1 MEKHYAPAKKSIA
14 KRFVCYTVPA
24 AALLLLYHCPFK
36 LLTGI
41 DCPGCGLTRAF
52 ACMLL
57 CDPKAAFYYNPVA
70 PLLFAQLAAALC
82 ARLVLKKE
90 IPELIVIIAA
100 VINASVLFAV
110 WLVRIM

>member
-1 MEKHYAPAKKSIA
+1 MEKHYAPAKKSIV
-14 KRFVCYTVPA
+14 KHFVCCAVLA
-24 AALLLLYHCPFK
+24 AALLFIYHCPFK

-70 PLLFAQLAAALC
+70 PLLFVQLAAALC

-90 IPELIVIIAA
+90 IPELIVVIAA
-100 VINASVLFAV
+100 VINALALFAA
-110 WLVRIM
+110 WLVRIV

>member
-1 MEKHYAPAKKSIA
+1 MEKHYAPAKKSIV
-14 KRFVCYTVPA
+14 KRFVCYAVLA

-41 DCPGCGLTRAF
+41 DCPGCGLSRAL

-70 PLLFAQLAAALC
+70 HLLFVQLAGLLYFQIAAKKKVLQGVIITLAAVNAAALF
-82 ARLVLKKE
+82 
-90 IPELIVIIAA
+90 AA
-100 VINASVLFAV
+100 
-110 WLVRIM
+110 WLVKII